1 MNARINGLLAELP
14 EAEFEFFA
22 PHLKLVSLT
31 KGQTLFSQGDK
42 PSHVYYPVGAIV
54 SLMIDNQAGDSTE
67 SFMLGKSCMV
77 GAATLGE
84 PSFYRAQVRHSGLA
98 YQLPVSVL
106 LQARE
111 HCPAYFR
118 NAMNAVNR
126 MVMQLTQAVFCSKRH
141 GLEQQLIRWLLV
153 NLDRGVSNTIEV
165 THQEI
170 SELLG
175 FRREAI
181 TLNLKKMTERNEVCV
196 HRGVLEVLD
205 RQSLEARSCDCYWTA
220 MQRQR
225 PLEHQMALPALV
237 PGIQMIERKLIGVTH
252 DLILDG
258 SNGSGGDGQ
267 CRATQS
273 GQKQP

>member
-1 MNARINGLLAELP
+1 MWSRLRILESRKICLLLIVSGLFMNARINGLLADLP
-14 EAEFEFFA
+14 EAELEFFA

-118 NAMNAVNR
+118 NAIHACGFGFIAVILIIDFRKSN
-126 MVMQLTQAVFCSKRH
+126 
-141 GLEQQLIRWLLV
+141 LIR
-153 NLDRGVSNTIEV
+153 
-165 THQEI
+165 
-170 SELLG
+170 
-175 FRREAI
+175 
-181 TLNLKKMTERNEVCV
+181 NEN
-196 HRGVLEVLD
+196 
-205 RQSLEARSCDCYWTA
+205 
-220 MQRQR
+220 
-225 PLEHQMALPALV
+225 
-237 PGIQMIERKLIGVTH
+237 K
-252 DLILDG
+252 
-258 SNGSGGDGQ
+258 
-267 CRATQS
+267 
-273 GQKQP
+273 

>member
-1 MNARINGLLAELP
+1 MNARTNGLLADLP
-14 EAEFEFFA
+14 EAEFDFFA
-22 PHLKLVSLT
+22 PHLRLISLS
-31 KGQTLFSQGDK
+31 KGQTLFNQGDK

-54 SLMIDNQAGDSTE
+54 SLMIDNQFGDSTE
-67 SFMLGKSCMV
+67 SYMLGKSCMV
-77 GAATLGE
+77 GTATIGE

-98 YQLPVSVL
+98 YELPVSVV

-111 HCPAYFR
+111 YCPTYSR
-118 NAMNAVNR
+118 NAMKAVDR

-181 TLNLKKMTERNEVCV
+181 TMNLKKMTERNEVRV
-196 HRGVLEVLD
+196 HRGLLEVLD
-205 RQSLEARSCDCYWTA
+205 RLSLEARSCDCYWTA
-220 MQRQR
+220 VQRQR
-225 PLEHQMALPALV
+225 PVDH
-237 PGIQMIERKLIGVTH
+237 
-252 DLILDG
+252 
-258 SNGSGGDGQ
+258 
-267 CRATQS
+267 
-273 GQKQP
+273 